1 VKVAPTEIPEV
12 LLIESK
18 VFPDERGRVLESYNR
33 RALAQAAGIDFEF
46 VQDNDSFSKRN
57 VLRGL
62 HYQVG
67 SPQGKLVRVMR
78 GDIFDV
84 AVDLRRSSPTFKR
97 WVGLSLSAAAERA
110 VWIPPGFA
118 HGFLALSDAQVS
130 YKLTGYYSPAHER
143 TLAWDDPDIAV
154 RWPTKETPVISAK
167 DRVGKKLPEAELFA

>member
-1 VKVAPTEIPEV
+1 MKITRTELPDV
-12 LLIESK
+12 LVIESR
-18 VFPDERGRVLESYNR
+18 VFTDERGLVLESYNR

-46 VQDNDSFSKRN
+46 VQDNYAFSRRN

-62 HYQVG
+62 HYQLG

-118 HGFLALSDAQVS
+118 HGFFALSDAEVS
-130 YKLTGYYSPAHER
+130 YKLTGYYTPAQER
-143 TLAWDDPDIAV
+143 TIAWNDAEIAV
-154 RWPTKETPVISAK
+154 RWPRQEPVISAK
-167 DRVGKKLPEAELFA
+167 DRAGKKLSEAELFA